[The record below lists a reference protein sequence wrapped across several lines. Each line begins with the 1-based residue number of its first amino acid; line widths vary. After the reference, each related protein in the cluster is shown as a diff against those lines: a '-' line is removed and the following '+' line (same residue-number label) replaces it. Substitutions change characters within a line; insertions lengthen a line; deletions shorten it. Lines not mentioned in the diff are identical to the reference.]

1 MKMKDFGS
9 RLTAGIA
16 CAALVFGLTLPANAA
31 APAEAV
37 RVGSYKGNS
46 LDVGERSGLI
56 IGPSGTEYTVTSSD
70 PDTVT
75 VEQIMG
81 FWVAVAKAEG
91 TAEITAANNAGERGT
106 LTLTV
111 GSAAP
116 ASADSTGQPENLDV
130 RQELIRLINQTRV
143 ANGAAE
149 LPVSEALM
157 NAAQACSDRQYTYH
171 HNQEECEAVTAYGY
185 PHGFGSNLTVFTSV
199 ATEHAAQHALE
210 NWIKSPGHFQAMIDP
225 KCDSIG
231 VGVTEINGVTYCYMF
246 VGRPDTINPYG

>member
-1 MKMKDFGS
+1 MKMKNFAH
-9 RLTAGIA
+9 RLTSGIA
-16 CAALVFGLTLPANAA
+16 CAALIFGLTLPANAA

-37 RVGSYKGNS
+37 RVGSYKGDS

-91 TAEITAANNAGERGT
+91 TAEITAANRAGERGT

-111 GSAAP
+111 GSA

>member
-1 MKMKDFGS
+1 MKMKNFAH
-9 RLTAGIA
+9 RLTSGIA
-16 CAALVFGLTLPANAA
+16 CAALIFGLTLPANAA

-70 PDTVT
+70 PDTVA
-75 VEQIMG
+75 VEQIAG
-81 FWVAVAKAEG
+81 FWVAVAKSEG
-91 TAEITAANNAGERGT
+91 TAEITAANRAGERGT

-111 GSAAP
+111 GSA

>member
-1 MKMKDFGS
+1 MKMKNLVS

-16 CAALVFGLTLPANAA
+16 CAALIFGLTLPTNAA

-37 RVGSYKGNS
+37 RVGSYKGDS

-111 GSAAP
+111 GSA
-116 ASADSTGQPENLDV
+116 
-130 RQELIRLINQTRV
+130 
-143 ANGAAE
+143 
-149 LPVSEALM
+149 
-157 NAAQACSDRQYTYH
+157 DRK
-171 HNQEECEAVTAYGY
+171 
-185 PHGFGSNLTVFTSV
+185 SV
-199 ATEHAAQHALE
+199 
-210 NWIKSPGHFQAMIDP
+210 
-225 KCDSIG
+225 
-231 VGVTEINGVTYCYMF
+231 V
-246 VGRPDTINPYG
+246 